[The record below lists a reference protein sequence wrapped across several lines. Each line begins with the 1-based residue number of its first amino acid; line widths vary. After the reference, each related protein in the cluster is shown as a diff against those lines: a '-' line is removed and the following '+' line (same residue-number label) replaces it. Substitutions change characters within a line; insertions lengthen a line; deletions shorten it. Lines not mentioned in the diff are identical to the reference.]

1 VPSKDPIL
9 RLEDILENISRIEA
23 FTAGMDGVAF
33 VEDLKTSNATERC
46 LERISEA
53 AKKLGDLAE
62 QLCPGIAWSKVR
74 AVGNLLRHE
83 YDRIDIGRVW
93 LMVEDDLPPLKAAV
107 QTALKQLREREDE
120 DKESY

>member
-9 RLEDILENISRIEA
+9 RLEDILENISRIEE

-53 AKKLGDLAE
+53 AKKLGDCAE
-62 QLCPGIAWSKVR
+62 QLCPDIPWSKVR

-93 LMVEDDLPPLKAAV
+93 LMVEDDLPPLKVAV
-107 QTALKQLREREDE
+107 QTALKQLREREDPE
-120 DKESY
+120 L